1 MMENEKIIEFY
12 VLRIKNG
19 STTLDS
25 VPSTIK
31 AEVEAKLN
39 TTN

>member
-1 MMENEKIIEFY
+1 MNNEKIIEFY

-19 STTLDS
+19 STTLDA
-25 VPSTIK
+25 VPEVLR